1 MRKPALFA
9 AAILLSVSSL
19 FAQDGGA
26 TANGDDKNFHF
37 GLYVMPGLY
46 IPTTSSNTTSG
57 KVTYSNLGN
66 AAGFGFG
73 YGINLEF
80 YFTPNYGIATGL
92 GVNQFAVNYTNI
104 TTTKTGNITDSS
116 INTVHQQSM
125 QYLQLP
131 VLLKL
136 RTNSIGSIKYFGQ
149 FGLGMGF
156 LLDAKDNPTVSRTV
170 YATSFPSTTNDNV
183 NVYKQSDFFRL
194 SLQVGLG
201 LEYSLAGTTS
211 IQASINYDNA
221 FTNVNADGNNS
232 VLMKGVNIIVGILF

>member
-57 KVTYSNLGN
+57 NVTYSNSGN

-80 YFTPNYGIATGL
+80 YFTPNYGLATGL
-92 GVNQFAVNYTNI
+92 GVNQFAVNYTNVTD
-104 TTTKTGNITDSS
+104 TTFSGRPVRSTT
-116 INTVHQQSM
+116 TVHQETV

-131 VLLKL
+131 FLLKL

-149 FGLGMGF
+149 FGLGAGF
-156 LLDAKDNPTVSRTV
+156 LLSAKDNPTVT
-170 YATSFPSTTNDNV
+170 YDNITSTTTTTTNV
-183 NVYKQSDFFRL
+183 DIYKKSDFVRL

-221 FTNVNADGNNS
+221 FTNVNSDGNNS
-232 VLMKGVNIIVGILF
+232 VLMKGVNLVVGILF